1 MKHAMDWHLELLV
14 DAEDAEKSHPGFE
27 CPNCWKEVTL
37 ARGKIN
43 AAYFRHAD
51 ESPSCPDYHPG
62 ISSSSQWTSQHDS
75 RFALRLA
82 CTEDKWTLYLKL
94 PELRDTEIAKVT
106 PQSLKGL
113 AVALQHENG
122 DPTIVNGLELW
133 PGSGRSTVTFNPAN
147 PILRAYPQGDWP
159 WDPMRWNH
167 AVQNIPA
174 MGAVFCQ
181 EMGGDYILCTA
192 SRPVYLGRSVVF
204 LARHPVSPPKW
215 ITTRRLESHDGFT
228 AWHFAAP
235 CDADSRYSRWLTSLG
250 TALAEIHD
258 LSTFLTPP
266 IDYGNDETHVIQ
278 ANDCAIIAPSSTAVA
293 IVAESSQELL
303 LLKLS
308 EPGDFVRLSGSFRDA
323 RLRTRSGDQMHVT
336 KRDLAQPQQP
346 FGRARLWCIMIG
358 SRVHRPYSADDID
371 EIRAP
376 ELWVGTEIPLRFV
389 AKVQYPNKTVTRL
402 SHVNA
407 EELGKW
413 LKLVD
418 STACSLE
425 VDAGSFGIIRISSA
439 KQPHQPV
446 EADDGSGAS
455 RGLSRNA
462 PNSGTR
468 RGQRSALNA
477 LKRPQWSSSFMA
489 LRADGEFS
497 RPYWMLGGRRNPTG
511 DWRIQ
516 R

>member
-1 MKHAMDWHLELLV
+1 MKHAIDWHFGSLV
-14 DAEDAEKSHPGFE
+14 DAEVAEKSHPGFE

-43 AAYFRHAD
+43 AAYFRHTD

-62 ISSSSQWTSQHDS
+62 ISSSQWTSQHDS

-82 CTEDKWTLYLKL
+82 HADDKWTLYIKL
-94 PELRDTEIAKVT
+94 PELRTTEIAQVT
-106 PQSLKGL
+106 PQLLKGL
-113 AVALQHENG
+113 AVALQHENGG

-147 PILRAYPQGDWP
+147 QILRAYPRGDWP
-159 WDPMRWNH
+159 GDPMRWNH

-204 LARHPVSPPKW
+204 LAQQPVSPPKW
-215 ITTRRLESHDGFT
+215 IMTRELESHDGFT
-228 AWHFAAP
+228 AWHFVAP
-235 CDADSRYSRWLTSLG
+235 RDADSRYSQWLTSLG
-250 TALAEIHD
+250 TTLAEICD
-258 LSTFLTPP
+258 PSTFLTPP
-266 IDYGNDETHVIQ
+266 IDYRNDETHVIR
-278 ANDCAIIAPSSTAVA
+278 ADDCAIIAPSSSAVA
-293 IVAESSQELL
+293 IVAESSQEFH

-336 KRDLAQPQQP
+336 NLAQSRQP
-346 FGRARLWCIMIG
+346 FGHSRLWCITIG
-358 SRVHRPYSADDID
+358 GRDHWPYSADNID

-376 ELWVGTEIPLRFV
+376 ELQVDTEISLRFV
-389 AKVQYPNKTVTRL
+389 ASVQYPSKPVKRL
-402 SHVNA
+402 SHVNS
-407 EELGKW
+407 EELRKW

-425 VDAGSFGIIRISSA
+425 VDAGSFGIIRISSV

-446 EADDGSGAS
+446 ETDDGSGAS
-455 RGLSRNA
+455 HRLPRNTA
-462 PNSGTR
+462 TSGTR
-468 RGQRSALNA
+468 RSQRSALDA
-477 LKRPQWSSSFMA
+477 LKRPQWSSAFMA
-489 LRADGEFS
+489 LRADDELS
-497 RPYWMLGGRRNPTG
+497 RPYWMSDGRRDTTG
-511 DWRIQ
+511 DWRIE